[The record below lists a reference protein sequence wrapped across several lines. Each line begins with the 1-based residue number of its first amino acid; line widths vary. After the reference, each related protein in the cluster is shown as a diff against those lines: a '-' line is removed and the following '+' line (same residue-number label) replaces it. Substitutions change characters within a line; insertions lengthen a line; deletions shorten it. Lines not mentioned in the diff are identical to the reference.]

1 MLVDRLVARGIVI
14 RGRDGM
20 LLVMGTRR
28 YCDESG
34 RPLRDARQ
42 RLAGELLSDEVP
54 DPRDI
59 MIVSLAEACALWPS
73 LLDESAC
80 ARLAPKIAQIAKM
93 DLIGQ
98 AVTRAIHLQQEARAP
113 HALRRRLDHS
123 TAGLAAAE

>member
-20 LLVMGTRR
+20 LLVMGTRH

-59 MIVSLAEACALWPS
+59 MIVS
-73 LLDESAC
+73 
-80 ARLAPKIAQIAKM
+80 
-93 DLIGQ
+93 
-98 AVTRAIHLQQEARAP
+98 TRAI
-113 HALRRRLDHS
+113 S
-123 TAGLAAAE
+123 